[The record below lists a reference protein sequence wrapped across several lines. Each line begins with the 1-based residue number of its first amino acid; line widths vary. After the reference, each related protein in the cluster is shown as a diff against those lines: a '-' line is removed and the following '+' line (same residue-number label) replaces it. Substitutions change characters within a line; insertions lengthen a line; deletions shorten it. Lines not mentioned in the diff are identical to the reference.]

1 MKELVFMGENSQAL
15 TNSLLVAEKFEKRH
29 GDVIR
34 AVENLI
40 LADAKLRSLFVSMT
54 YVDEQMKERPMYAM
68 NRDGFSLLAM
78 GFTGKKALQFKMDYI
93 NAFNAM
99 EQALK
104 EQQKPLSQLEILVQS
119 AQALLEHDNRIS
131 SVEQR
136 LDKMDKDREENTKLL
151 LSVSVSTDKIP
162 ELSLRDKIRQC
173 VNLYAES
180 TGICHQD
187 VWRKI
192 YAQLYYLYHISINA
206 YKKDKK
212 ETNLDV
218 AERNRFLDKI
228 YTVISNMVREKQ
240 IA

>member
-68 NRDGFSLLAM
+68 NRDGFSLLTM

>member
-78 GFTGKKALQFKMDYI
+78 GFTGKKAIQFKMDYI

-104 EQQKPLSQLEILVQS
+104 ERQKPLSQLEILVQS

-151 LSVSVSTDKIP
+151 LSVPVSTDKIP

>member
-151 LSVSVSTDKIP
+151 LSVSTDKIP

>member
-1 MKELVFMGENSQAL
+1 MNELVFMGENSQAL

-78 GFTGKKALQFKMDYI
+78 GFTGKKAIQFKMDYI

-104 EQQKPLSQLEILVQS
+104 ERQKPLSQLEILVQS

-151 LSVSVSTDKIP
+151 LSVPVSTDKIP